1 MWQASEGLIAILAAV
16 FAFAM
21 FSKPSRRS
29 SETGSGRET
38 AGVAANISNSSQR
51 GSAMIENAALGP
63 TAPKD
68 FAGEAN
74 RILTARNLD

>member
-21 FSKPSRRS
+21 FSKPSRKS
-29 SETGSGRET
+29 SAAGSGRER
-38 AGVAANISNSSQR
+38 ADVAADISNSFQR
-51 GSAMIENAALGP
+51 RSPRIENAALG
-63 TAPKD
+63 TTPKD

-74 RILTARNLD
+74 RILSAKNLD